1 MKLEFKEHIAQNL
14 PFLKDKKLLVAISGG
29 IDSVVL
35 THLLKSLNYNFELAH
50 CNFLLRGKESDKDE
64 SFVLELASKLGL
76 KLHSKSFETEKYAE
90 SKNISIQMAAR
101 ELRYNWFEELLQ
113 KNNLDYIITAHQKDD
128 ELETF
133 LINFTRGTGLDGL
146 TGIPII
152 NGNIIRPFLP
162 FSRNEILIYATKN
175 KLKWREDSSNTSIKY
190 IRNKIR
196 HKVIPVLK
204 ELNPNLL
211 DSFSKTMQNL
221 NGSKQLVS
229 DYLKLI
235 KEKVVFESGDEI
247 YFKINELNKLNH
259 SKAYLFEL
267 LKTYN
272 FTEWDDVTNLL
283 KAQTGKY
290 VVSKTHRLLKNR
302 DQLILTAL
310 NVENHTECCKISST
324 TQSIENPINLQFE
337 TIEIPASTKSDK
349 TKILQELF
357 LNNDTTEV
365 FDFNVLQFPLTLR
378 KWQKGDYFYPIGLSG
393 KKKISKYFKDKKL
406 SLFEKENA
414 WLLCS
419 GNNIVWLVGK
429 RIDDRF
435 KVTSK
440 TSTIFKI
447 TYN

>member
-1 MKLEFKEHIAQNL
+1 MKREFTQHLEQNL

-35 THLLKSLNYNFELAH
+35 TYLLKNLNFNITLAH

-64 SFVLELASKLGL
+64 SFVLEFASKLGITAY
-76 KLHSKSFETEKYAE
+76 SKSFETEKYAAN
-90 SKNISIQMAAR
+90 KNISIQMAAR

-113 KNNLDYIITAHQKDD
+113 KNQLDYIITAHQKDD

-133 LINFTRGTGLDGL
+133 LINFTRGTGLNGL
-146 TGIPII
+146 TGIPVI

-162 FSRNEILIYATKN
+162 FSRNDILIYATKN
-175 KLKWREDSSNTSIKY
+175 KLNWREDSSNQSIKY

-196 HKVIPVLK
+196 HKVIPILK

-221 NGSKQLVS
+221 TGSKQIVA

-235 KEKVVFESGDEI
+235 KEKVVFEIGDEI
-247 YFKINELNKLNH
+247 YFKIDELNKL
-259 SKAYLFEL
+259 SQPKAYLFEL

-272 FTEWDDVTNLL
+272 FTEWDDLHNLL
-283 KAQTGKY
+283 HAQTGKF

-302 DQLILTAL
+302 DQLILTSL
-310 NVENHTECCKISST
+310 NVANQPQCCTISKT
-324 TQSIENPINLQFE
+324 TQAIQNPISLQFE
-337 TIEIPASTKSDK
+337 IIEIPFDTKNDK
-349 TKILQELF
+349 TKILQELI
-357 LNNDTTEV
+357 NNNNTTMV
-365 FDFNVLQFPLTLR
+365 FDFNLLQFPLTLR
-378 KWQKGDYFYPIGLSG
+378 KWQKGDYFYPIGLNG
-393 KKKISKYFKDKKL
+393 KKKISKYFKDQKL
-406 SLFEKENA
+406 SMLEKENA

-419 GNNIVWLVGK
+419 GNNIIWLVGK
-429 RIDDRF
+429 RMDDRF
-435 KVTSK
+435 KVTPK

-447 TYN
+447 THN